1 MLAACYLY
9 LEPLCQDL
17 AGLLQGMDGIHIEHA
32 TNVITLPMLQL
43 LSLCRLS
50 GDRGCP
56 LITCELTKG
65 LACSLAKCYRVTFA
79 ALIKRLNHMQLL
91 LWQMGEMQS
100 QSSQCVCQ
108 NQRQVGRQNQPT
120 ARVLRCFDGRSNAV
134 SHARMRPVLDMPGQP

>member
-1 MLAACYLY
+1 MSAARYRY

-17 AGLLQGMDGIHIEHA
+17 AGLLQGMDGIHIEH
-32 TNVITLPMLQL
+32 TTDVITLPMLQL

-65 LACSLAKCYRVTFA
+65 LACSLAERHWVTFA
-79 ALIKRLNHMQLL
+79 ALIKRLNHVQLL
-91 LWQMGEMQS
+91 LWQTGEMPS
-100 QSSQCVCQ
+100 QSSQCLWQ

-120 ARVLRCFDGRSNAV
+120 ARVLRGFGGRSNAV
-134 SHARMRPVLDMPGQP
+134 SHARMRPVLDMPGKP

>member
-17 AGLLQGMDGIHIEHA
+17 ADLLQGVDSIHIEHA

-50 GDRGCP
+50 DDRSCT
-56 LITCELTKG
+56 LLTSELTKD
-65 LACSLAKCYRVTFA
+65 LTCSLAERHRVTFA
-79 ALIKRLNHMQLL
+79 ALIKRLNHVQLL
-91 LWQMGEMQS
+91 LWQMGEMPS
-100 QSSQCVCQ
+100 QSSQCLWQ

-120 ARVLRCFDGRSNAV
+120 ARVLRGFDGRSNAV
-134 SHARMRPVLDMPGQP
+134 AHARMRPVLDMPGKP